1 MPSDLEQTLER
12 LLQPTGDETAWY
24 DAVAALPAA
33 EAVPRVAAVLG
44 DPGRP
49 GRERLQAAL
58 ILGVLGSPAAAPA
71 LRAAMA
77 EANPVLR
84 ARAADALGRVGAEGS
99 EAVDALLQALRDDDY
114 FVRESAAK
122 ALARLGRS
130 EALPLLAAMR
140 DGDEAESNR
149 AVAGEAIDAIR
160 GTA

>member
-12 LLQPTGDETAWY
+12 LLKPTDDETRWF
-24 DAVAALPAA
+24 DAVSALPVG

-44 DPGRP
+44 DPARP
-49 GRERLQAAL
+49 GRDRLQAAL
-58 ILGVLGSPAAAPA
+58 ILSVLGSPAAVPA

-77 EANPVLR
+77 DADPVLR
-84 ARAADALGRVGAEGS
+84 ARAADALGHVGAVGP
-99 EAVDALLQALRDDDY
+99 EAVDALLQGLHDADY

-122 ALARLGRS
+122 ALARLERP

-140 DGDEAESNR
+140 DGDEVESNR
-149 AVAGEAIDAIR
+149 AVAAEAIDAIR